1 MILSTDKL
9 RQKIMKISVIGCGYV
24 GSAIA
29 RLWQAKGHTVTVTT
43 TTADKV
49 SDLSTIAD
57 RVVVTQG
64 DDFATLQEVLTG
76 QDVVLLCVGAK
87 KRDRAAY
94 EQAYLQTAK
103 NVVLATQDIPSIK
116 QIIYTGTYAML
127 GDRSGEWTNEECPVS
142 PSNENG
148 EILAKTEKLL
158 LSAQKEDLSVCIL
171 RLAGIYGQG
180 RELIKIFRSWAGT
193 TRPGTGNNY
202 TNWVHLEDI
211 VNALEFARQKEL
223 RAIYHL
229 SSDEILTRKEFFDR
243 LFRKHNLPGIDWD
256 NVASASR
263 SFNLRL
269 DNHKIKAAGFQF
281 IHPQIIF

>member
-1 MILSTDKL
+1 
-9 RQKIMKISVIGCGYV
+9 MKISIIGCGYV

-29 RLWQAKGHTVTVTT
+29 RLWKAKGHTVTVTT

-87 KRDRAAY
+87 QRDCATY

-103 NVVLATQDIPSIK
+103 NIVLAAKDIPSIK
-116 QIIYTGTYAML
+116 QIIYTGTYAIL
-127 GDRSGEWTNEECPVS
+127 GDRGGEWTNEECSVS
-142 PSNENG
+142 PSSENS
-148 EILAKTEKLL
+148 EILAKTEEIL
-158 LSAQKEDLSVCIL
+158 LSAQKEDLSICIL

-202 TNWVHLEDI
+202 TNWVHLDDI
-211 VNALEFARQKEL
+211 VNALEFARHQEL
-223 RAIYHL
+223 TGIYHL
-229 SSDEILTRKEFFDR
+229 NSDEILTRKEFFDR
-243 LFRKHNLPGIDWD
+243 LFRQHNLPGISWE
-256 NVASASR
+256 NSTSANR

-269 DNHKIKAAGFQF
+269 DNSKIKAAGFQF
-281 IHPQIIF
+281 SHPQIIF